1 MTDSAPRDPDST
13 STGEDDDG
21 NTVPVGD
28 DSPGAGVVGPDA
40 DAPEVPEPNE
50 PA

>member
-1 MTDSAPRDPDST
+1 MTPDAGIDAVRHAPVVSDDPDAP
-13 STGEDDDG
+13 G
-21 NTVPVGD
+21 NGV
-28 DSPGAGVVGPDA
+28 DS